1 MKPED
6 FLILGSIHSVG
17 FAIFHVYFWKLFR
30 WKEDLKRISFA
41 NRAILQIANLRL
53 IYFFVFMAVITFF
66 FRTELVHSQMG
77 NWILIGFSFFWW
89 GRLIE
94 QFIFLRVNQSM
105 VHFLSALFFLGGVLY
120 LIPLFVF

>member
-30 WKEDLKRISFA
+30 WKDDLKRVSFA
-41 NRAILQIANLRL
+41 NRAILQITNLRL
-53 IYFFVFMAVITFF
+53 IYFFVFMAVITFC
-66 FRTELVHSQMG
+66 FRTELIHSQMG
-77 NWILIGFSFFWW
+77 TWILVGLSFFWW

-94 QFIFLRVNQSM
+94 QFIFLRVNQPM
-105 VHFLSALFFLGGVLY
+105 VHFLSVLFFLGGVLY

>member
-17 FAIFHVYFWKLFR
+17 FAVFHVFFWKLFR

-77 NWILIGFSFFWW
+77 NWILIGLSFFWW

>member
-53 IYFFVFMAVITFF
+53 IYYFVFMAVITFF